1 MNKLA
6 IYGVLIMGALF
17 FGGWQQYS
25 IKSLQSEIGLLQSNY
40 DQLLGERDTLAV
52 ALVESEGLKKR
63 LVDEVRQL
71 DEVLAEREAKL
82 LSSKQRLAGLSEEL
96 RGLRKANAEYKM
108 WSDAHVPD
116 AAIRLLRN
124 TRSAGD
130 SKD

>member
-1 MNKLA
+1 MSKLA

-40 DQLLGERDTLAV
+40 DQLLGERDTLA
-52 ALVESEGLKKR
+52 ESLESAEKVKKR

-71 DEVLAEREAKL
+71 NEVLVVRDVT
-82 LSSKQRLAGLSEEL
+82 LSKSKKALAGLSEEL
-96 RGLRKANAEYKM
+96 RGLRKTNAEYKM

-124 TRSAGD
+124 TRDAGD